1 MKMENRPK
9 QAAPAGAADIA
20 GLREY
25 ADQAFSRAAGAP
37 LVGGNDV
44 RLLLDAA
51 ENYPAWLDARIAQM
65 EASDFYMGTIIY
77 SYIWTN
83 EYYYLIS
90 IPLSSC
96 IMCEFYSYRGEKV
109 EWTQDKINDFQKN
122 GKKTGIV
129 WQRWS

>member
-1 MKMENRPK
+1 MKKAAFITIFFLVLFSCKKEDEFPEN
-9 QAAPAGAADIA
+9 
-20 GLREY
+20 
-25 ADQAFSRAAGAP
+25 
-37 LVGGNDV
+37 
-44 RLLLDAA
+44 
-51 ENYPAWLDARIAQM
+51 PAWLDARIAQM

-77 SYIWTN
+77 SYIWN
-83 EYYYLIS
+83 DEYYYMIS